1 MSRSLPEWIGAT
13 DDTPVPPRVR
23 LRVFQR
29 AGGSCQGTCGN
40 RRLMPG
46 DHWECDHTIALVNGG
61 QNRESNLSV
70 KCEWCHPAKTA
81 SDVAEK
87 SATYKRALRHAGVRK
102 PRSITRWR
110 KFSGE
115 IVTAPRE
122 R

>member
-1 MSRSLPEWIGAT
+1 MSRSIPEWHGAT

-29 AGGSCQGTCGN
+29 AGGRCQGDCG
-40 RRLMPG
+40 RKLSPA
-46 DHWECDHTIALVNGG
+46 DTWECDHTIALINGG
-61 QNRESNLSV
+61 ENRENNLSV

-81 SDVAEK
+81 SDVAQK
-87 SATYKRALRHAGVRK
+87 SATYKRALRHAGIKR
-102 PRSITRWR
+102 PRTIRTWR
-110 KFSGE
+110 RFNGE